1 MNIAIDGPAGAG
13 KSSIAKLVA
22 KKLSFVYVDT
32 GAMFRTMAYYMLQ
45 NGVDTKDED
54 AVSSACEKI
63 EIRIAYE
70 DGVQHVFLGDK
81 DVSAEIRQEEVGKN
95 ASVIAPYGRVR
106 EKLLNLQRKMASETE
121 VIMDGRDIGTVVL
134 PDAKVKIFL
143 TASSRVRAKRRF
155 LELQEKGEKC
165 DIDAIEKDIIARDE
179 RDMNREIAPLK
190 QAEDAILVDT
200 SDMTIDEVV
209 EEIIRIAEEK
219 RN

>member
-45 NGVDTKDED
+45 NGVDTKNED

-63 EIRIAYE
+63 EIHIAYE

-81 DVSAEIRQEEVGKN
+81 DVSAEIRKEEVGKN

-134 PDAKVKIFL
+134 PDAEVKIFL

>member
-54 AVSSACEKI
+54 AVSSACENI

-81 DVSAEIRQEEVGKN
+81 DVSSEIRKEEVGKN
-95 ASVIAPYGRVR
+95 ASVIAPYSRVR

-155 LELQEKGEKC
+155 LELQEKGEAC

-200 SDMTIDEVV
+200 SDMSIDEVV
-209 EEIIRIAEEK
+209 AEIIRIAEEK

>member
-32 GAMFRTMAYYMLQ
+32 GAMFRTMAYYMLE
-45 NGVDTKDED
+45 NHVDTKNEN
-54 AVSSACEKI
+54 AVSDACEKI

-81 DVSAEIRQEEVGKN
+81 DVSAEIRKEEVGKN
-95 ASVIAPYGRVR
+95 ASVIAPYSKVR

-134 PDAKVKIFL
+134 PDAEVKIFL
-143 TASSRVRAKRRF
+143 TASSRVRAQRRF
-155 LELQEKGEKC
+155 LELQEKREPC
-165 DIDAIEKDIIARDE
+165 DIDEIEKDIIARDE

-190 QAEDAILVDT
+190 QAEDAVLVDT

-209 EEIIRIAEEK
+209 EAIIHIAEEK